1 MAKGPGLFGSLFGR
15 KKNKKNKDVVA
26 APLPAPEY
34 PKDPAPIRRDIRIEP
49 MEIHYDLPEEPIVE
63 KKGERKSSDSN
74 GVTTI
79 DIPPI
84 QIDEE
89 VIIEVDRRSGVR
101 ERNGKKEEPRRDS
114 EPSSRE
120 SRKRVPAPPPP
131 LSPELQQQLN
141 AEEVKYSIKK
151 PAEPLS
157 PSSQT
162 SDQLRDLASSGAPT
176 PQPTREHPIP
186 RGIVVEV
193 HPNHPSVRPKEEETS
208 LLTTT
213 REYSRKEERIRER
226 VETIQEFPRFAPPPP
241 SVSPMPKLPAMRV
254 TVDRRPPSPPPPHSH
269 SPVTRVVE
277 SRREYS
283 RDTVMTE
290 NRSRTVVRTKE
301 VVRENTPSLT
311 DEERMLQKKYDHLR
325 AKFDRWQYLKSTDKE
340 NPETKKLQA
349 ELMVEH
355 DRVVALLSTL
365 YPADSSGA
373 SSASS
378 QRSSPQAPRNGHNG
392 QMRSPSANKE
402 TERRTEAPRLEEKTE
417 RKKREAPVP
426 NPPSPAPSSSGL
438 SSYSASSS
446 LSSPNSG
453 SKYTRDLNDN
463 LIRRPPKESET
474 TERRKKSSTGETR
487 EDRVQK
493 TNGTTSRP
501 KSLLIPAPDYDTTPD
516 YRTTST
522 LNQSEF
528 FGPSIPYY
536 NNRARTT
543 SDPKYEQRRKE
554 STSSYGS
561 STLSR
566 RDQPRSQLEW
576 EMAAQIRAEEELKR
590 TRERQQHIRDS
601 TPSSQR
607 SSDSSS
613 YKTMSSGKSNG
624 QSEYVERSFTLPKK
638 SSLPAPPPLSNERV
652 ERIQEKTPRLQARDE
667 PRVPSI
673 TRPSA
678 LPPTPPV
685 VVKTVTTHEVIRPTP
700 IKASPAPPPPTPT
713 ATPSA
718 PSQSVMRDVPVKL
731 VGPAKDRP
739 VQSYNSPIAPQ
750 SQPQSVHRSVATLPV
765 KRVVEQK
772 PQPMMMAKEE
782 FSTATLK
789 KVGPP
794 REQSAVALG
803 RVVDTPVKTPS
814 SSIPPAPPLPS
825 ILPTVSSPS
834 TAGPIAPPPPP
845 PPVSS
850 IASPRTAITAE
861 ALRGVQL
868 KPAKERPVHQP
879 SVSSPTTPQSQA
891 DVKDQ
896 LMAAIRGGVTLRK
909 VSSPAKVQ

>member
-1 MAKGPGLFGSLFGR
+1 M
-15 KKNKKNKDVVA
+15 VV
-26 APLPAPEY
+26 
-34 PKDPAPIRRDIRIEP
+34 
-49 MEIHYDLPEEPIVE
+49 HY
-63 KKGERKSSDSN
+63 SSTKVVFSTL
-74 GVTTI
+74 VY
-79 DIPPI
+79 
-84 QIDEE
+84 
-89 VIIEVDRRSGVR
+89 VR
-101 ERNGKKEEPRRDS
+101 HDS

-151 PAEPLS
+151 PTEPLS

-176 PQPTREHPIP
+176 PQPTREHSIP

-193 HPNHPSVRPKEEETS
+193 HPNHPSVRPKEEESS

-213 REYSRKEERIRER
+213 REYSRREERIRER
-226 VETIQEFPRFAPPPP
+226 VEEFPRFGHPPP

-254 TVDRRPPSPPPPHSH
+254 TVDRRPPSPPPSQSQ

-355 DRVVALLSTL
+355 DRVVALLSSL
-365 YPADSSGA
+365 YPVDSSGA

-378 QRSSPQAPRNGHNG
+378 QRSSPQAHRNGHNG

-402 TERRTEAPRLEEKTE
+402 TERRTEAPRLEERTE

-474 TERRKKSSTGETR
+474 TERRKKSSTGEMR
-487 EDRVQK
+487 EERGHK
-493 TNGTTSRP
+493 TNGTTSSSRP
-501 KSLLIPAPDYDTTPD
+501 KSLLIPAPDYDTTPE

-536 NNRARTT
+536 DNRARTT

-590 TRERQQHIRDS
+590 TREREQHIRDS

-624 QSEYVERSFTLPKK
+624 QSEARTVVQEAGRLSLDTTKQAKRMSRESPDVVYGERSFTLPKK

-652 ERIQEKTPRLQARDE
+652 ERGQEKAPRLQAREE

-685 VVKTVTTHEVIRPTP
+685 VVKTVMTHEVIRPTP
-700 IKASPAPPPPTPT
+700 IKASPAPPPPTP
-713 ATPSA
+713 AVTPST
-718 PSQSVMRDVPVKL
+718 PSHSVMRDVPVKL
-731 VGPAKDRP
+731 IGPAKDRP
-739 VQSYNSPIAPQ
+739 VQQSTYTSPIAPQ
-750 SQPQSVHRSVATLPV
+750 SQSVHRSVATLPV
-765 KRVVEQK
+765 KRVVEQQK

-782 FSTATLK
+782 FRTATLK

-803 RVVDTPVKTPS
+803 RVVDTPAKTPS
-814 SSIPPAPPLPS
+814 SSIPSAPPLPS
-825 ILPTVSSPS
+825 TLPTVSSPS
-834 TAGPIAPPPPP
+834 STGPPVPPPPP
-845 PPVSS
+845 PPSS
-850 IASPRTAITAE
+850 VASPRTAITAE

-868 KPAKERPVHQP
+868 KPAKERPVQQS

-909 VSSPAKVQ
+909 VSSPAKVQNLRRRKYTRAQ